1 MLVLVG
7 DFSNVFG
14 QKVNKIDYFVNK
26 QKIQK
31 KRQYLK
37 IEKFVSDQKQH
48 QQRQLKATHFATR
61 EWNSNVLTI
70 N

>member
-7 DFSNVFG
+7 DFYNVFG

-31 KRQYLK
+31 NDSIWK
-37 IEKFVSDQKQH
+37 
-48 QQRQLKATHFATR
+48 
-61 EWNSNVLTI
+61 
-70 N
+70 